1 MVVSRVMLLLFLT
14 AQGFDGLF
22 TYTAVHAY
30 GLHAEGNVLIATWM
44 ALVGP
49 GGGTLRRQDRGG
61 RLRRAALRARAAPH
75 ALPPHHGLRRRR
87 HRALA
92 DGVRRALATRGASP
106 LGLPNT
112 RSRAPLATARSDRVA
127 RSH

>member
-30 GLHAEGNVLIATWM
+30 GLHAEGNMLIATWM

-49 GGGTLRRQDRGG
+49 A
-61 RLRRAALRARAAPH
+61 AALFGAKTVAGACGVLLYAR
-75 ALPPHHGLRRRR
+75 GL
-87 HRALA
+87 HRTLSLLTI
-92 DGVRRALATRGASP
+92 VYLIGAIGP
-106 LGLPNT
+106 WLMVFVN
-112 RSRAPLATARSDRVA
+112 
-127 RSH
+127 H